1 MKGQLLESGNLGK
14 AGEFDFVDASVIAD
28 HLNEH
33 RSNVLL
39 TVGLKFRNP
48 RINDLEMTPREA
60 SKWLL
65 EHNGSYVFEAW
76 YTGNDD
82 YLHVQALSGNDLF

>member
-1 MKGQLLESGNLGK
+1 MKGQLLSNGKLGK
-14 AGEFDFVDASVIAD
+14 AGTFDFIDASVIAD
-28 HLNEH
+28 HLNA
-33 RSNVLL
+33 SSTNVLL

-65 EHNGSYVFEAW
+65 EHNNFYVYEAW
-76 YTGNDD
+76 YTDRD
-82 YLHVQALSGNDLF
+82 EYLHVQAYSGNDLF

>member
-1 MKGQLLESGNLGK
+1 MKGQLLENGKLGK
-14 AGEFDFVDASVIAD
+14 AGTFDFVDASVIAD
-28 HLNEH
+28 HLNESG
-33 RSNVLL
+33 SNVLL
-39 TVGLKFRNP
+39 TVGLKFRSP

-65 EHNGSYVFEAW
+65 EHNGAYVFEAW
-76 YTGNDD
+76 YTGSDD